1 MVKISS
7 YGFTVINNHVKELV
21 AGDESIIMIIKL
33 SQGTKRNEKEYVDS
47 RDCHKSILRNVMYL
61 SK

>member
-7 YGFTVINNHVKELV
+7 YGFRVINNHVKELV
-21 AGDESIIMIIKL
+21 AGGESIIMIIKL
-33 SQGTKRNEKEYVDS
+33 SQGMKRNEKEYVDS
-47 RDCHKSILRNVMYL
+47 RDCHKSILRNVMDL